1 MPFLR
6 VGGEV
11 GPIALSLMVTRSILL
26 MAHRFIRRCGLIHMS
41 RVDPS
46 NRYLFKILCKSN
58 KLVRFPNV
66 KGNY

>member
-11 GPIALSLMVTRSILL
+11 DPIALSSTVTRSILL

-46 NRYLFKILCKSN
+46 KSYLFKILCESN
-58 KLVRFPNV
+58 KLVGCPNI